1 MDRNNKATLPL
12 TALCTVFKSSAKDLD
27 LPKLEII
34 IQSDYFKEIRVNFPK
49 DQPYTTIHE
58 QPAETDYPIIMC
70 RLRQRKD
77 KK

>member
-34 IQSDYFKEIRVNFPK
+34 IRSDFHKEVKSQLPHRLNPILRYMSNQPK
-49 DQPYTTIHE
+49 PKTLSLC
-58 QPAETDYPIIMC
+58 AA
-70 RLRQRKD
+70 
-77 KK
+77 